1 MLTLL
6 ILLLIKHGTN
16 AFLFVALLATRHG
29 GFVSLRWLVVSR
41 KRYFKGDV
49 DRSISRRRVDGVYS
63 TYREKFTAKIV
74 RLDQFGGEK

>member
-49 DRSISRRRVDGVYS
+49 DRSISLPPPRLMGVN
-63 TYREKFTAKIV
+63 REKLPENCQI
-74 RLDQFGGEK
+74 